1 VGRERVYGARPVTG
15 HHREGSGE
23 PLVLLHGGGSTWR
36 EFGPML
42 PILTG
47 ERDVIAMKAPGHHD
61 GPPLPEGSSITVPDF
76 ADAFELELDALG
88 LERVDVAGHS
98 FGGWQA
104 LELARRGRAR
114 SVVAIAPTGG
124 WSQEDAARTEQM
136 FAEGFIPGAR
146 RWRPVVSTVVRTRK
160 GRSMLF
166 AGAGTEGRRVSPAD
180 AAAFFTALA
189 EWQLA
194 PRLHEFLAD
203 PDGRYRT
210 ADRLPEIGCPVLLIW
225 GTEDTV
231 VPIHQA
237 RHFLDRLPD
246 AELRELEGTG
256 HFPQFDEPDRI
267 ARAILEFTGKSE
279 GLH

>member
-1 VGRERVYGARPVTG
+1 V
-15 HHREGSGE
+15 
-23 PLVLLHGGGSTWR
+23 PLVLLHGGASTWR

-47 ERDVIAMKAPGHHD
+47 RREVIAMKAPGHHE
-61 GPPLPEGSSITVPDF
+61 GPPLPPGSSITVPDF
-76 ADAFELELDALG
+76 ADAFERELDALG

-124 WSQEDAARTEQM
+124 WSQEDAARTERM
-136 FAEGFIPGAR
+136 FDEVFIPGAR
-146 RWRPVVSTVVRTRK
+146 RLRRVVPAAARTRK

-166 AGAGTEGRRVSPAD
+166 AGAGSKGLHVSASD
-180 AAAFFTALA
+180 AVVFFTALA
-189 EWQLA
+189 EWPLA

-203 PDGRYRT
+203 PDGSYRT
-210 ADRLPEIGCPVLLIW
+210 ADRLPEVGCPVLLVW

-231 VPIHQA
+231 VSIRQA
-237 RHFLDRLPD
+237 QHFLERLPD

-267 ARAILEFTGKSE
+267 ARAILDFTGKSE